1 MEPILKYYTVQ
12 EIRNWL
18 VHNQEV
24 EGLSRQIIAPQRA
37 WAIIHNPYVQ
47 DEDAVL
53 CAIFE
58 DNQPVA
64 YTAAFPELL
73 KDENRLVWWFTT
85 LYCHPSCQGKG
96 YGIVVIGQLCEL
108 IGEGNFF
115 DMDGAEETVSIFD
128 YLGLKHN
135 YIPRYNFAPKK
146 INTHTLKG
154 KIANIINGLVQYRV
168 RKNKSVLLRQIK
180 SNDYELRYINH
191 IDDLSYQFICAQ
203 SSNDAFVRTQEM
215 LNWILA
221 YPFMQQTL
229 LLHRSHKSLEFTS
242 QVQQYSIN
250 AVQVLKDNQL
260 VGLFMYRI
268 MDGRFSLKYL
278 YYIDSYMQVVFEAIA
293 EHIITTS
300 STHIQTTHSEF
311 AKWLEQYNITS
322 KSFVERQ
329 SFSYP
334 DWFTKHTFNIQQGD
348 GDVFV

>member
-1 MEPILKYYTVQ
+1 MEPVLKYYTVQ

-24 EGLSRQIIAPQRA
+24 EGLSNQIIAPQRA

-47 DEDAVL
+47 DEDAIL

-58 DNQPVA
+58 DNIPVA

-168 RKNKSVLLRQIK
+168 RKNMSVLLRQIK

-191 IDDLSYQFICAQ
+191 IDDLSYKFICAQ

-215 LNWILA
+215 LNWILT
-221 YPFMQQTL
+221 YPFMQETPIT
-229 LLHRSHKSLEFTS
+229 HRTNKSLEFS
-242 QVQQYSIN
+242 SHVQQYTLQS
-250 AVQVLKDNQL
+250 VQVLRNNQL
-260 VGLFMYRI
+260 VGLFIYRI
-268 MDGRFSLKYL
+268 MDGKFSLKYI
-278 YYIDSYMQVVFEAIA
+278 YYLDMYKKDVFEAIT
-293 EHIITTS
+293 EHYID
-300 STHIQTTHSEF
+300 THSFELQTTNGDF
-311 AKWLEQYNITS
+311 ANWLQQYGIAT
-322 KSFVERQ
+322 KFFVDQQ

-334 DWFTKHTFNIQQGD
+334 DWFAKYSRNVQQGD

>member
-1 MEPILKYYTVQ
+1 MEPILKYYTIL

-24 EGLSRQIIAPQRA
+24 DGLSDQIIAPQRA

-47 DEDAVL
+47 DDDAVL

-73 KDENRLVWWFTT
+73 SDENRKVWWFTT

-128 YLGLKHN
+128 YLGLKHK

-180 SNDYELRYINH
+180 TSDYELRYINH

-203 SSNDAFVRTQEM
+203 SSNDAFVRTKEM
-215 LNWILA
+215 LNWILT
-221 YPFMQQTL
+221 YPFMQETPL
-229 LLHRSHKSLEFTS
+229 SHRTKKSLEFS
-242 QVQQYSIN
+242 SSVQQYTLQ
-250 AVQVLKDNQL
+250 AVQVLRNNQL
-260 VGLFMYRI
+260 VGLFIYRTK
-268 MDGRFSLKYL
+268 DGKFSLKYI
-278 YYIDSYMQVVFEAIA
+278 YYLDMYKNDVFEAIA
-293 EHIITTS
+293 EHYIDTS
-300 STHIQTTHSEF
+300 SVELQTTNSDF
-311 AKWLEQYNITS
+311 AKWLQQYDIST
-322 KSFVERQ
+322 KFFVDQQ

-334 DWFTKHTFNIQQGD
+334 DWFEKHSRYVQQGD